1 MRVRP
6 SHWVATLFIAILV
19 GIWLG
24 SAPDAAVERSSI
36 TLKKQIE
43 LVLEQ
48 DPVPPSETQAKE
60 KVRVESGIDIA
71 SMPTME
77 SFQGVAAIKEVAPG
91 FGVTLASLNNAD
103 TADSADPSAKP
114 EPVSAAIDTDLSDAQ
129 NTPSAKLE
137 AAAEPETELPENPTS
152 VTDSTPWESIQI
164 RSGDSLVRIF
174 KRLDLDVAQAI
185 EISKLP
191 KAKPLVSLR
200 TGPYLKIQRN
210 GRDLMALR
218 YQPNIRTFL
227 QVTAEDHAFVTEIIE

>member
-1 MRVRP
+1 MIRRKTPTFGKDLRYRSRRSSTVSLRVRP

-77 SFQGVAAIKEVAPG
+77 SFQGVAAIKEAAPG

-103 TADSADPSAKP
+103 TANSADPSAKP
-114 EPVSAAIDTDLSDAQ
+114 EPVSAAIDADLSDAQ

-174 KRLDLDVAQAI
+174 
-185 EISKLP
+185 
-191 KAKPLVSLR
+191 
-200 TGPYLKIQRN
+200 
-210 GRDLMALR
+210 
-218 YQPNIRTFL
+218 
-227 QVTAEDHAFVTEIIE
+227 